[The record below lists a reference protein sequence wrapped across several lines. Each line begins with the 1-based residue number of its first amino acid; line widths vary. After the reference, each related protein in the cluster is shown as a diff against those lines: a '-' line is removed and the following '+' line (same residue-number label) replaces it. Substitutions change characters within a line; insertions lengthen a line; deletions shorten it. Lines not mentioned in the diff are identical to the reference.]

1 MNGEERKALKEKLI
15 DYIGKA
21 ESEIESFKDMV
32 KPISPENSL
41 GRVSRMDAIN
51 NKSVAEAALR
61 TKKKKLAQMK
71 IALGK
76 IDDESFG
83 LCANCKHPIQQ
94 ARLIFMPEST
104 KCVRCASR

>member
-1 MNGEERKALKEKLI
+1 MNTEDRKALKVKLI
-15 DYIGKA
+15 DLISTTEA
-21 ESEIESFKDMV
+21 EIESFQDMV

-41 GRVSRMDAIN
+41 GRISRMDAIN

-61 TKKKKLAQMK
+61 TKKKRLSQMQ

-76 IDDESFG
+76 IDNEKFG
-83 LCANCKHPIQQ
+83 LCSNCKNPIQQ

-104 KCVRCASR
+104 KCVRCADR

>member
-1 MNGEERKALKEKLI
+1 MDNHERTALKKKLI
-15 DYIGKA
+15 EYIAKS

-32 KPISPENSL
+32 KPITPENSL
-41 GRVSRMDAIN
+41 GRISRMDAIN
-51 NKSVAEAALR
+51 NKSLAEAALR

-76 IDDESFG
+76 IDDQQFG
-83 LCANCKHPIQQ
+83 LCDNCKQPIQQ

-104 KCVRCASR
+104 KCVRCAAR